1 MPNDPEMSRI
11 FNDKFNQSL
20 VSMTSFSKNPKSHNR
35 SNIQKINP
43 Y

>member
-20 VSMTSFSKNPKSHNR
+20 ESMTSFSRVPKSLNR
-35 SNIQKINP
+35 SNIQ
-43 Y
+43 